1 MLPHQ
6 SDTGVQS
13 AEVSVTTT
21 CTGDR
26 SEVSN
31 LTTENKDYG
40 AEIAVAKIDII
51 SPVDNSSLLA
61 ELENFIDDSFC
72 NIMNSRHSEITHDT
86 VEQVFVNSTPLT
98 NNVRATTPLQ

>member
-31 LTTENKDYG
+31 LTTENNDYG

-51 SPVDNSSLLA
+51 
-61 ELENFIDDSFC
+61 I
-72 NIMNSRHSEITHDT
+72 ITY
-86 VEQVFVNSTPLT
+86 
-98 NNVRATTPLQ
+98 

>member
-1 MLPHQ
+1 MTYVAP
-6 SDTGVQS
+6 TGVQS

-31 LTTENKDYG
+31 LTTENNDYG

-51 SPVDNSSLLA
+51 SRYSYSVQKINT
-61 ELENFIDDSFC
+61 LERIK
-72 NIMNSRHSEITHDT
+72 
-86 VEQVFVNSTPLT
+86 FVSTLYPPPNYQT
-98 NNVRATTPLQ
+98 F

>member
-31 LTTENKDYG
+31 LTTENNDYG
-40 AEIAVAKIDII
+40 AEIAVAKIYII
-51 SPVDNSSLLA
+51 SPVDNYSRSRSLRIL
-61 ELENFIDDSFC
+61 LTI
-72 NIMNSRHSEITHDT
+72 H
-86 VEQVFVNSTPLT
+86 FVIL
-98 NNVRATTPLQ
+98 